1 MSIYSG
7 FGTRQEE
14 SVYNAL
20 VESTVKLMQGKVL
33 SNLKG
38 EALTDPL
45 FKIQILKNYELM
57 LKLEKH
63 KYLEPKFSEAFRDT
77 VVRIV
82 KDQVSMPISPFL
94 TQSKPS
100 HPSQTSHTF
109 HTSKPETPD
118 TMRKSG
124 SSFRIPSTTER
135 SVTPTLPMV
144 KTQSR
149 LRHYTPI
156 REAKA
161 DTGFLFARLKT
172 ESK

>member
-20 VESTVKLMQGKVL
+20 VESTIKLMQGKVL
-33 SNLKG
+33 SSLKG

-45 FKIQILKNYELM
+45 FKIQLLKNYELM
-57 LKLEKH
+57 IKLEKH

-82 KDQVSMPISPFL
+82 KDQVAIPPFPGQAKL
-94 TQSKPS
+94 A
-100 HPSQTSHTF
+100 HP
-109 HTSKPETPD
+109 KPETPE
-118 TMRKSG
+118 MRKSG
-124 SSFRIPSTTER
+124 SSFRVTSNTER
-135 SVTPTLPMV
+135 CVTPTLPMV
-144 KTQSR
+144 RTQTR
-149 LRHYTPI
+149 LRHFTPV
-156 REAKA
+156 REAK
-161 DTGFLFARLKT
+161 DTGFLFARLKA